1 MSASLLI
8 FGANEGISHSQEV
21 GSHALSLKGGKPGH
35 AAIIHI
41 AHEVVHGVGQVG
53 GLVWA
58 GIFRA
63 WGWTAEVRVSL
74 SWGVANFI
82 AGYGAVC
89 RGKSCT
95 SPLKGM
101 EQTQH
106 MAHFMYGGASPIKGA
121 LSAHAIAGYGLHQNY
136 SR

>member
-8 FGANEGISHSQEV
+8 FGADEGTSHSQEV

-41 AHEVVHGVGQVG
+41 AHEVVYRVGQVS

-58 GIFRA
+58 GILRA

-74 SWGVANFI
+74 RWGVANFI
-82 AGYGAVC
+82 AGYGAVR

-95 SPLKGM
+95 SPLKRM

-121 LSAHAIAGYGLHQNY
+121 LSTHAIAGYSLHQNY